1 MGQAASKVVGK
12 TSKLSSAADKL
23 KRPPIPRRAVEAAA
37 PSDAAT
43 NNNGNGNNT
52 NMPAEFLRGE
62 GFGSQDA
69 RDMGQEMYW
78 QYEQHQKIQR
88 RKQLG
93 NYYNASAP
101 TLTTNNIYAVTG
113 DDAGSSTAAPIEMPE
128 DLLKFIKN
136 VGPAKQMVDEEFTT
150 RRLFKKENFSELEKL
165 EITRTSRRERVCI
178 PLMENV
184 EGFTTEKNTNFAR
197 GEKNFEAI
205 DENGENEDD
214 FGLANIDFYDLLQ
227 RKGKY
232 EKIVVNRNSGDDVDH
247 NFQDDDYVAVFCENL
262 LSSTN
267 RCTNKTNAIMATNV
281 SSERKTNKHL
291 QNDDFLLLQLSSNIL
306 DIPVLRLDDDNNILG
321 VHERD
326 SNSQTISMMPE
337 NKVLLVLNNLST
349 NQKAVQDKK

>member
-1 MGQAASKVVGK
+1 
-12 TSKLSSAADKL
+12 
-23 KRPPIPRRAVEAAA
+23 
-37 PSDAAT
+37 
-43 NNNGNGNNT
+43 
-52 NMPAEFLRGE
+52 
-62 GFGSQDA
+62 
-69 RDMGQEMYW
+69 
-78 QYEQHQKIQR
+78 
-88 RKQLG
+88 
-93 NYYNASAP
+93 
-101 TLTTNNIYAVTG
+101 
-113 DDAGSSTAAPIEMPE
+113 MPE